1 MYILKEVNVPS
12 SIKYY
17 YYYYN
22 TYACLFLSL
31 NLRKMVYT
39 NNGRSKWDQEP
50 LRYEGL
56 HTRCKFC
63 LATPFHP
70 ELTNLAGTSTL
81 TSHPHNR
88 SYMNMTAVQ
97 TKVVSSWNNMADIL
111 HHQILDLVRKRSN
124 DTLLMRLGVT
134 SSTRPMFTG
143 RLEARYRCRHAGEE
157 TTELNR
163 VAIVRMIHHDDRPW

>member
-12 SIKYY
+12 SMKYY

-111 HHQILDLVRKRSN
+111 HHQILDLLVRKRSN

-143 RLEARYRCRHAGEE
+143 RLEARYRCRHAGE
-157 TTELNR
+157 
-163 VAIVRMIHHDDRPW
+163 